1 MEKPEGCNLWGN
13 EKETWRDVEISP
25 ELSQEQFAAVQ
36 NLLHEYS
43 DVFSNIP
50 SGTSVTEHKV
60 DTGEASPIRS
70 PPYRI
75 PQSLLKTV
83 NDELRQMLE
92 LGIVRPSK
100 SPWASPVVVVP
111 KPDGTIRFCI
121 DYRKLNNITKMDAYP
136 IPRMDQ
142 MLEKVAQARYIST
155 LDITKG
161 YWQIPLNEDS
171 IPPLPPIVTIQ
182 AVSVGATVFPN
193 TQNSK
198 QCAKLISL

>member
-1 MEKPEGCNLWGN
+1 M
-13 EKETWRDVEISP
+13 EISP